1 MDSRKKWKLE
11 NERLL
16 TVFLNDRQKKIHRIV
31 GGRGLLTLV
40 FTSALKFFLVHLA

>member
-16 TVFLNDRQKKIHRIV
+16 TVFLNDRQKKNSQNV
-31 GGRGLLTLV
+31 WGEG
-40 FTSALKFFLVHLA
+40 ALDTGFY